1 MSSSKWLV
9 FPGLVISQILHDSL
23 SPLHNCFRFEKQIVE
38 VVTFPSSFGISV
50 FEVLT
55 EVSVNWIALMAS
67 PSRALSVKV
76 HGTRV
81 K

>member
-1 MSSSKWLV
+1 MSEFL
-9 FPGLVISQILHDSL
+9 SL
-23 SPLHNCFRFEKQIVE
+23 GFFKDRELNPCSTVRFEKQIVE